1 MIAPKSQSF
10 ATSVHQLKGCS
21 MTPCRY
27 FIIVLMLFLQGCY
40 PNAPVTGEFP
50 DFITANEDYFIT
62 RIGDVPS
69 IDGDTYA
76 LTIAGLVEN
85 PGSFTLEELR
95 NLALIELPLT
105 VECIGNFTNGP
116 LVATAVWKGFR
127 LYDFL
132 DALGL
137 DEQATGVKYLAADGF
152 YASHTLKQ
160 IKDQQVIGA
169 LFMNEEVI
177 PPVQGF
183 PLRIIIPGFYG
194 AKQPAWVTEIEVIDR
209 PLEDYWEDRGWDLTP
224 PMDVDSTIFFPAH
237 STTVPIGVPLEIGG
251 AAFGGTRIETVEVTT
266 DGGDTWQQAEIVKS
280 MDMDNV
286 WVFWKATVVFRRPGT
301 YTVNSRA
308 TDRSGTIQPEKD
320 PSRLDGTDSWPAVTV
335 QVRVLAEPLI

>member
-1 MIAPKSQSF
+1 MKVCP
-10 ATSVHQLKGCS
+10 
-21 MTPCRY
+21 MTPCRW
-27 FIIVLMLFLQGCY
+27 FVLFLLLFLAGCY
-40 PNAPVTGEFP
+40 PNTPVTGEFP

-69 IDGDTYA
+69 IDGETYA
-76 LTIAGLVEN
+76 LNITGLVEH
-85 PGSFTLEELR
+85 PRSFTLEELEA
-95 NLALIELPLT
+95 LALIELPLT
-105 VECIGNFTNGP
+105 VECIGNPPNGP
-116 LVATAVWKGFR
+116 LVATAFWTGFS

-137 DEQATGVKYLAADGF
+137 DDQATGVKYLAADGF
-152 YASHTLKQ
+152 YASHTLEQ

-169 LFMNEEVI
+169 LFMNGEVI

-209 PLEDYWEDRGWDLTP
+209 PLEDYWQDFGWDVTP

-237 STTVPIGVPLEIGG
+237 NTTVTIGTPVEIGG

-266 DGGDTWQQAEIVKS
+266 DGGESWEQAEIVERV
-280 MDMDNV
+280 DMDNV
-286 WVFWKATVVFRRPGT
+286 WVFWKATAVLRKPGT
-301 YTVNSRA
+301 YTLQSRA
-308 TDRSGTIQPEKD
+308 TDMHGTVQPEKD
-320 PSRLDGTDSWPAVTV
+320 PSSLNGLNSWPAVTLKA
-335 QVRVLAEPLI
+335 VLLPEIASTE